1 MNLRAALRLAAKP
14 GVLTAL
20 AFGLSGAAFVAAN
33 LLLARQLPVEQF
45 ALISLLVSI
54 VNVAI
59 VAAPLGIDGVVARNT
74 VSMSQALLRR
84 VLVVSIG
91 VAAVAAVYA
100 RLTYSIGPG
109 TIGLLIACVCAGAI
123 ATLVAAYFQAAHAF
137 GRSLFYLRSPDFAL
151 FIASVATL
159 AVGARLALAP
169 FTVMTAIFVVVAVAA
184 WRDALRHSGP
194 NVKHGT
200 LNFGEAG
207 VYLSVQL
214 SLTLLMQLE
223 RLLAANLLSLRD
235 LATLGVLLAVVG
247 PPFRLLQ
254 LTAGY
259 ALQPRLRAAA
269 SHSLRI
275 RLLMNEVVQATAM
288 VLVASATL
296 WFATPLIVR
305 VVLHG
310 KFTVATDVLLAALI
324 SGALKVYGGIAKA
337 SMTAIA
343 DNRELTYIGLISW
356 IGVAVA
362 IAAAAAGAHLG
373 LSGVI
378 YGVAAGWAVR
388 VAATAYFVSRR
399 LHQGRP

>member
-1 MNLRAALRLAAKP
+1 MSLRATLRLVAKP

-169 FTVMTAIFVVVAVAA
+169 FTVMTAIFVVVAAAA

>member
-1 MNLRAALRLAAKP
+1 LLRLVAKP

-33 LLLARQLPVEQF
+33 LLLARVLPVEQF

-59 VAAPLGIDGVVARNT
+59 VAAPLGIDGVVARNS
-74 VSMSQALLRR
+74 VSMSQAVLRR
-84 VLVVSIG
+84 VLLNSVG
-91 VAAVAAVYA
+91 VAVVAAVYA
-100 RLTYSIGPG
+100 RLTYSMGAGAIE
-109 TIGLLIACVCAGAI
+109 LLVACVCAGAI
-123 ATLVAAYFQAAHAF
+123 STLVAAYFQAAHAF
-137 GRSLFYLRSPDFAL
+137 GRSLFYLRSPDYAL
-151 FIASVATL
+151 FIASLVTL

-169 FTVMTAIFVVVAVAA
+169 FAVMTAIFVVVAAAA
-184 WRDALRHSGP
+184 WRDALRHSDP
-194 NVKHGT
+194 NVKRGA
-200 LNFGEAG
+200 LNFREAG

-223 RLLAANLLSLRD
+223 RLLAANLLTLRD
-235 LATLGVLLAVVG
+235 LATLGVVLAVVG

-259 ALQPRLRAAA
+259 ALQPRLRAAK
-269 SHSLRI
+269 SHSARI
-275 RLLMNEVVQATAM
+275 RLLVSEGIQATAM
-288 VLVASATL
+288 ALVASVTL
-296 WFATPLIVR
+296 WFATPLVVR

-310 KFTVATDVLLAALI
+310 KFTVTTDVLLAALI
-324 SGALKVYGGIAKA
+324 SGTLKVYGGIAKA

-343 DNRELTYIGLISW
+343 DNRELAYIGLISW
-356 IGVAVA
+356 VGVAVA
-362 IAAAAAGAHLG
+362 IGGAAAGAHFG

-378 YGVAAGWAVR
+378 YGVAAGWIVR

-399 LHQGRP
+399 LQKDRA

>member
-1 MNLRAALRLAAKP
+1 MLRLVAKP

-33 LLLARQLPVEQF
+33 LLLARVLPVEQF

-59 VAAPLGIDGVVARNT
+59 VAAPLGIDGVVARNS
-74 VSMSQALLRR
+74 VSMSQAVLRR
-84 VLVVSIG
+84 VLLNSVG
-91 VAAVAAVYA
+91 VAVVAAVYA
-100 RLTYSIGPG
+100 RLTYSMGAGAIE
-109 TIGLLIACVCAGAI
+109 LLVACVCAGAI

-137 GRSLFYLRSPDFAL
+137 GRSLFYLRSPDYAL
-151 FIASVATL
+151 FIASLVTL

-169 FTVMTAIFVVVAVAA
+169 FAVMTAIFVVVAAAA
-184 WRDALRHSGP
+184 WRDALRHSDP

-200 LNFGEAG
+200 LNFREAG

-223 RLLAANLLSLRD
+223 RLLAANLLTLRD
-235 LATLGVLLAVVG
+235 LATLGVVLAVVG

-259 ALQPRLRAAA
+259 ALQPRLRAAK
-269 SHSLRI
+269 SHSARI
-275 RLLMNEVVQATAM
+275 RLLVSEGIQATAM
-288 VLVASATL
+288 ALVASVTL
-296 WFATPLIVR
+296 WFATPLVVR

-310 KFTVATDVLLAALI
+310 KFTVTTDVLLAALI
-324 SGALKVYGGIAKA
+324 SGTLKVYGGIAKA

-343 DNRELTYIGLISW
+343 DNRELAYIGLISW
-356 IGVAVA
+356 VGVAVA
-362 IAAAAAGAHLG
+362 IGGAAAGAHFG

-378 YGVAAGWAVR
+378 YGVAAGWVVR

-399 LHQGRP
+399 LQKDRA